1 MAIFSPSWQLNLSE
15 NRLCGL
21 DGLGRGIYKVEGITA
36 ISDALRVTAS
46 LTRLNVE
53 YNGLG
58 DEGRAIISSAV
69 QGKVD
74 FDLSLRGEYEYVE
87 DEDEEAFLDTRLCG
101 IRRGLRERS

>member
-1 MAIFSPSWQLNLSE
+1 MFTSQLDLSS
-15 NRLCGL
+15 NALCGL
-21 DGLGRGIYKVEGITA
+21 HWRGKGTYTAEGITA
-36 ISDALRVTAS
+36 LSEALKVTAS

-74 FDLSLRGEYEYVE
+74 FDLSLRGKYEYVE
-87 DEDEEAFLDTRLCG
+87 DEDEEAFFVSKGRLYVALPG
-101 IRRGLRERS
+101 NRLV

>member
-1 MAIFSPSWQLNLSE
+1 MFTSQLDLSNNE
-15 NRLCGL
+15 LCGL
-21 DGLGRGIYKVEGITA
+21 HWLGKGTFTAEGITA
-36 ISDALRVTAS
+36 LSEALKVTAS

-74 FDLSLRGEYEYVE
+74 FDLSLRGQYE
-87 DEDEEAFLDTRLCG
+87 
-101 IRRGLRERS
+101 